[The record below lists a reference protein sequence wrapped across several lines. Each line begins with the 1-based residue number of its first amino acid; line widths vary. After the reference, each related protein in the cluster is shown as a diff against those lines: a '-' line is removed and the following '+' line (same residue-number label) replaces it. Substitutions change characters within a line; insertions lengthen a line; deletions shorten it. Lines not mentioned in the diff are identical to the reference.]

1 MKFKNKQTLIFVLL
15 TAMVLSLVGCG
26 AKETFKAGTYS
37 GESEGLEG
45 PLKVEVT
52 VTADEITDIKVIS
65 HNETQGLG
73 SVAVEKM
80 TAKII
85 EAQSLNVDAVT
96 GATSSSKGVIEA
108 VGNALEKS
116 GADVETLKSK

>member
-1 MKFKNKQTLIFVLL
+1 MKFNNKQTLIFVLV
-15 TAMVLSLVGCG
+15 TAMLLSVVGCG
-26 AKETFKAGTYS
+26 AKETFKAGTYA

-52 VTADEITDIKVIS
+52 VTADKITDIKVIS

-80 TAKII
+80 SAAII
-85 EAQSLNVDAVT
+85 EAQSLKVDTVS

-116 GADVETLKSK
+116 GADVEALKSK